1 MELENVFHPLRAS
14 IALRARGWFNSYIFE
29 IFGRSS
35 FHIIF
40 RSNEDLLVFDLIY
53 DLIYGFLW
61 LKSGGRI
68 LDPDSEVQIESGN
81 GQGHGRGRG
90 LGRFM

>member
-1 MELENVFHPLRAS
+1 MFFDTLASKKLSKTLVRKMKLENVFHPLRARIPPS
-14 IALRARGWFNSYIFE
+14 SPYIFE

-40 RSNEDLLVFDLIY
+40 RSNENLLVF

-61 LKSGGRI
+61 LIKRW
-68 LDPDSEVQIESGN
+68 
-81 GQGHGRGRG
+81 
-90 LGRFM
+90 

>member
-1 MELENVFHPLRAS
+1 MNTITCMFFDTLASKKLSKTLVRKMKLENVFHPLRAS

-35 FHIIF
+35 FYIIF

-53 DLIYGFLW
+53 GFKFFLSNSQKYIEDL
-61 LKSGGRI
+61 
-68 LDPDSEVQIESGN
+68 
-81 GQGHGRGRG
+81 
-90 LGRFM
+90 M